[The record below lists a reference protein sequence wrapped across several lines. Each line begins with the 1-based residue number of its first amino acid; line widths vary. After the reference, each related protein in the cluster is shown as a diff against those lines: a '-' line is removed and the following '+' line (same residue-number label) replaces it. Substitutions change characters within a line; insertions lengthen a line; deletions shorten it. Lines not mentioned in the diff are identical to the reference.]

1 MSVYWDPKQKW
12 TVKIMS
18 SENHDQVQENAH
30 ESECQGVVEL
40 SPDQLAG
47 HYEKYVTYFGI
58 VILRTSATW
67 EAS

>member
-1 MSVYWDPKQKW
+1 MTKSKKMH
-12 TVKIMS
+12 TSRNVKDKVLNFHRVS
-18 SENHDQVQENAH
+18 
-30 ESECQGVVEL
+30 L

-58 VILRTSATW
+58 VILRMSATW